1 MSTPEPPPYPGDSS
15 PESSG
20 DLPSYGSVP
29 PPPDAPGDTSGSVP
43 PPPPPPPPPAP
54 PSYSAQGFAP
64 AEAIAWGWRK
74 FTENVGAVILA
85 MLAIFAVYAVL
96 VVVGGLAS
104 GGFSSEMP
112 MEGQF
117 RFESTGPGQFL
128 VQLVQTVVGIFVG
141 GVAAKAAL
149 EVTEGKP
156 FDFFGAFGKVN
167 LVQLIIAGVLIGIA
181 SLIGFVLLVIPGLI
195 VVFLT
200 YLATYSIVDDGKS
213 AIDGI
218 KHSVKLISDNVG
230 SALLLALLNILV
242 TIAGF
247 VALCVGLVV
256 AIPVTMFA
264 TAYAYRVFNG
274 QAVAP

>member
-1 MSTPEPPPYPGDSS
+1 MSTPEPPPFPGDST

-29 PPPDAPGDTSGSVP
+29 PPPDAPGGPGGSVP
-43 PPPPPPPPPAP
+43 PPPPPPPPTP
-54 PSYSAQGFAP
+54 PSYTQEFSP

-74 FTENVGAVILA
+74 FTENTGPVILA
-85 MLAIFAVYAVL
+85 MLVL
-96 VVVGGLAS
+96 LGVTLVLGFVSSMLG
-104 GGFSSEMP
+104 GGFSAGGPTPGEF
-112 MEGQF
+112 QI
-117 RFESTGPGQFL
+117 ESTGPGQF
-128 VQLVQTVVGIFVG
+128 VAQLIQSAVSIMLG

-167 LVQLIIAGVLIGIA
+167 IVQLLIAGVLVGIA
-181 SLIGFVLLVIPGLI
+181 TLIGFVLLIIPGLI
-195 VVFLT
+195 IMFLT
-200 YLATYSIVDDGKS
+200 YLTTYAIVDGDRS

-242 TIAGF
+242 VIAGAI
-247 VALCVGLVV
+247 ALCVGLIV

-264 TAYAYRVFNG
+264 TAYAYRSFNG
-274 QAVAP
+274 QPVVP

>member
-1 MSTPEPPPYPGDSS
+1 MSTPEPPPFPGDST

-29 PPPDAPGDTSGSVP
+29 PPPDAPGGPGGSVP
-43 PPPPPPPPPAP
+43 PPPPPPPPTP
-54 PSYSAQGFAP
+54 PSYTQEFSP

-74 FTENVGAVILA
+74 FTENTGPVILA
-85 MLAIFAVYAVL
+85 MLVL
-96 VVVGGLAS
+96 LGVTLVLGFVSSMLG
-104 GGFSSEMP
+104 GGFSAGGPTPGEF
-112 MEGQF
+112 QI
-117 RFESTGPGQFL
+117 ESTGPGQF
-128 VQLVQTVVGIFVG
+128 VAQLIQSAVSIMLG

-167 LVQLIIAGVLIGIA
+167 IVQLLIAGVLVGIA
-181 SLIGFVLLVIPGLI
+181 TLIGFVLLVIPGLI
-195 VVFLT
+195 IMFLT
-200 YLATYSIVDDGKS
+200 YLTTYSIVDGDRS

-242 TIAGF
+242 VIAGAI
-247 VALCVGLVV
+247 ALCVGLIV

-264 TAYAYRVFNG
+264 TAYAYRSFNG
-274 QAVAP
+274 QPVVP

>member
-1 MSTPEPPPYPGDSS
+1 MSTPEPPPFPGDST

-29 PPPDAPGDTSGSVP
+29 PPPDAPGGPGGSV

-54 PSYSAQGFAP
+54 PSYTQEFSP

-74 FTENVGAVILA
+74 FTENTGPVILA
-85 MLAIFAVYAVL
+85 MLVL
-96 VVVGGLAS
+96 LGVTLVLGFVSSMLG
-104 GGFSSEMP
+104 GGFSAGGPTPGEF
-112 MEGQF
+112 QI
-117 RFESTGPGQFL
+117 ESTGPGQF
-128 VQLVQTVVGIFVG
+128 VAQLIQSAVSIMLG

-167 LVQLIIAGVLIGIA
+167 IVQLLIAGVLVGIA
-181 SLIGFVLLVIPGLI
+181 TLIGFVLLVIPGLI
-195 VVFLT
+195 IMFLT
-200 YLATYSIVDDGKS
+200 YLTTYSIVDGDRS

-242 TIAGF
+242 VIAGAI
-247 VALCVGLVV
+247 ALCVGLIV

-264 TAYAYRVFNG
+264 TAYAYRSFNG
-274 QAVAP
+274 QPVVP

>member
-1 MSTPEPPPYPGDSS
+1 MSTPEPPPFPGDST

-29 PPPDAPGDTSGSVP
+29 PPPDAPGGPGGSVP
-43 PPPPPPPPPAP
+43 PPPPPPPPTP
-54 PSYSAQGFAP
+54 PSYTQEFSP

-74 FTENVGAVILA
+74 FTENTGPVILA
-85 MLAIFAVYAVL
+85 MLVL
-96 VVVGGLAS
+96 LGVTLVLGFVSSMLG
-104 GGFSSEMP
+104 GGFSAGGPTPGEF
-112 MEGQF
+112 QI
-117 RFESTGPGQFL
+117 ESTGPGQF
-128 VQLVQTVVGIFVG
+128 VAQLIQSAVSIMLG

-167 LVQLIIAGVLIGIA
+167 IVQLLIAGVLVGIA
-181 SLIGFVLLVIPGLI
+181 TLIGFVLLIIPGLI
-195 VVFLT
+195 IMFLT
-200 YLATYSIVDDGKS
+200 YLTTYSIVDGDRS

-230 SALLLALLNILV
+230 NALLLALLNILV
-242 TIAGF
+242 VIAGAI
-247 VALCVGLVV
+247 ALCVGLIV

-264 TAYAYRVFNG
+264 TAYAYRSFNG
-274 QAVAP
+274 QPVVP